1 MATGPGHTQASLW
14 DISKPA
20 HPAALPSLDGG
31 GQYLA
36 LSPGGQ
42 LMATSG
48 SSGDEVGIWNIVD
61 PGYPDASAVLP
72 GASSGPA
79 IIAPGG
85 RLLTVP
91 SADGTVVHL
100 KDMADPAHPVS
111 LGQVPDPTGTASF
124 AYHDGQLLLATAGR
138 GVITLW
144 DATNPSRIYQL
155 TQIVTNTV
163 IPGVALSPSGN
174 TLAALLLP
182 GPAAVSRGD
191 PGTVR
196 LWSIQDPRGAV
207 PIASL
212 PDAPDE
218 WGLPPPGGS
227 LAFGP
232 GGQTLMDWVGQP
244 TVNQVVLWDL
254 RTPAKP
260 VRVTGLPP
268 EITGAVAAALSPTA
282 PILATA
288 DASGIVR
295 LWNLADPLH
304 PAVMA
309 TLSGTSA
316 QQQTLMFSPDGADLI
331 GEDVQDVVHLW
342 SAQDSWAIMTLGTLS
357 TWFKTSSGSPA
368 AGPAGLSSVTLPGTP
383 EGGRVL
389 VNETS
394 SGNDL
399 VTITPSALIGRV
411 CAQVGDPITEAQ
423 WRQYLPGMPYRQ
435 PCPASG

>member
-1 MATGPGHTQASLW
+1 
-14 DISKPA
+14 
-20 HPAALPSLDGG
+20 
-31 GQYLA
+31 
-36 LSPGGQ
+36 
-42 LMATSG
+42 MATSD
-48 SSGDEVGIWNIVD
+48 SSGDEVRIENIVD
-61 PGYPDASAVLP
+61 PGHRGALAVLP
-72 GASSGPA
+72 GASGGPA
-79 IIAPGG
+79 VIAPDG
-85 RLLTVP
+85 RILTVP
-91 SADGTVVHL
+91 SVDGTVVQL
-100 KDMADPAHPVS
+100 KDMADPAHPVF

-138 GVITLW
+138 DVITLW

-155 TQIVTNTV
+155 AQIATNTV
-163 IPGVALSPSGN
+163 IPGVALSPSGD

-196 LWSIQDPRGAV
+196 LWSIQNPRDAV
-207 PIASL
+207 PLASL

-218 WGLPPPGGS
+218 WGLPPGGS

-232 GGQTLMDWVGQP
+232 GGQTLMDWVGQAP

-268 EITGAVAAALSPTA
+268 EITGAVAAALSPTT
-282 PILATA
+282 PVLATG
-288 DASGIVR
+288 DANGIVR
-295 LWNLADPLH
+295 LWNLADPWH
-304 PAVMA
+304 PAVMP

-316 QQQTLMFSPDGADLI
+316 QQQILMFSPDGADLI
-331 GEDVQDVVHLW
+331 GEDAQDVVHLW
-342 SAQDSWAIMTLGTLS
+342 SAQDSWAITTVGTLP
-357 TWFKTSSGSPA
+357 TWFKTRGSPP

-394 SGNDL
+394 TGNEL

-411 CAQVGDPITEAQ
+411 CAQVGDPITKAQ
-423 WRQYLPGMPYRQ
+423 WRQYLPGMPYRP